1 MTPEEYLQQAYRLDQ
16 RIRLDTEEVKRIRE
30 LSCSVSAICYDNEHV
45 QASHPSDA
53 PFVQALERLEE
64 LEGKIADELN
74 LLSKLKK
81 QIGEMIRSLPS
92 TDEQLIL
99 SYRYLCGM
107 TWKEIGTELHI
118 DRTTA
123 CRWHDNAL
131 DHLKVPENPVMI

>member
-1 MTPEEYLQQAYRLDQ
+1 MP
-16 RIRLDTEEVKRIRE
+16 
-30 LSCSVSAICYDNEHV
+30 
-45 QASHPSDA
+45 
-53 PFVQALERLEE
+53 PFSW
-64 LEGKIADELN
+64 K
-74 LLSKLKK
+74 KK